1 VKGPKLLERV
11 ILFAGRRHRLVF
23 VVFILVVASCAALA
37 TRLRFD
43 PDVLHLLPKRNPAV
57 ITFRETLE
65 QFGNVDY
72 FVVGI
77 RIPEDV
83 PLDPYEALA
92 DDVAARMS
100 GASELFRSVESR
112 LGEPEELLREF
123 LPKAVLFL
131 DAEARERLALQLTG
145 PAIRDRARELR
156 RTLEMPQAVALKDLI
171 KLDPLGIS
179 GIFLDRLGGQ
189 RGPLAV
195 DWTSGRYLS
204 RDHRLLLILGKP
216 THPPQDI
223 DFNRQLADSMQ
234 REVAAASAQWSELAE
249 GSEAP
254 VPEVFFGGRY
264 MIALD
269 DTGLIRRDV
278 WTNALSSLVGV
289 LILFFIA
296 YRRASLLLLV
306 FWPLACGLAITFGFA
321 SIAVGVLSSA
331 TASVAA
337 LLVGLGDDFVIVL
350 YGRYVEERQGGAS
363 VVDSMRAMGGS
374 TARGVVLGAMTT
386 AATFYAFLITDFT
399 GLYQMGLIVG
409 TGVIFCLL
417 AVLFL
422 VPAMIGW
429 SEAHH
434 SKRARE
440 PRLHIFAFGIEHL
453 SRIAT
458 RKPRAT
464 LLVAGLVTAAAL
476 AVAPQ
481 LKFDDNVEALRPPGN
496 RGILAQTEINTHFGS
511 GFESMSLVLQAETL
525 PEVLDLADRA
535 GIAGRR
541 LVADG
546 RLGGVDAVTSVLP
559 PPGVQQESLDW
570 LGRERSGRL
579 DMTRIRAEFA
589 SALAEEGMR
598 VEPFAAGLDLLGST
612 LAPQGILTREGVLA
626 VPQGRSLL
634 DRYLVETPEGW
645 RSVVKIYNLPGHP
658 KREIPEAAID
668 LAASLGPQATL
679 TGMNVL
685 SRSLRTEIRSDAL
698 LSGIIGLALTMLI
711 LWIDFRNVHT
721 AVIALVPLLIGIVW
735 MIALMVAFDLH
746 LNFMN
751 IFVITMIIG
760 IGVDYGIH
768 VIHRYREEEGTP
780 GGDPAAAVEETS
792 RGVFLAALTTIV
804 GFGSLATSHYPGL
817 ISMGL
822 VSTIGTLT
830 TALVAIAVIP
840 AYLSLRS
847 RRRAAGA
854 QVPAPADS
862 PSR

>member
-1 VKGPKLLERV
+1 LNPRRPLETL
-11 ILFAGRRHRLVF
+11 ILFAGRRYRLVF
-23 VVFILVVASCAALA
+23 LVFLLVVAGSAALA
-37 TRLRFD
+37 FRLRFD
-43 PDVLHLLPKRNPAV
+43 PDVLHLLPKKNPGV

-77 RIPEDV
+77 RIPEDA

-92 DDVAARMS
+92 DDVALQMTESA
-100 GASELFRSVESR
+100 EYFRAVESK
-112 LGEPEELLREF
+112 LGEPEDLLREF
-123 LPKAVLFL
+123 LPRAVLFL
-131 DAEARERLALQLTG
+131 DAPTRESLAGQLTG
-145 PAIRDRARELR
+145 AAIRDRARELR

-204 RDHRLLLILGKP
+204 RDHRLLLILAKP

-223 DFNRQLADSMQ
+223 DFNRRLVETM
-234 REVAAASAQWSELAE
+234 EKTVAAASAGWSDLAE
-249 GSEAP
+249 GSDAP

-264 MIALD
+264 MIVLD

-278 WTNALSSLVGV
+278 IVNAATSILGV
-289 LILFFIA
+289 LILFYLA
-296 YRRASLLLLV
+296 YRRTSLLLLV

-321 SIAVGVLSSA
+321 ALAVGVLSSA
-331 TASVAA
+331 TAGVAA

-350 YGRYVEERQGGAS
+350 YGRYVEERQRGCSVVEAMRSMGGA
-363 VVDSMRAMGGS
+363 
-374 TARGVVLGAMTT
+374 TARGVVLGAVTT

-409 TGVIFCLL
+409 TGVLFCLV

-429 SEAHH
+429 SEDHH
-434 SKRARE
+434 SKRESE
-440 PRLHIFAFGIEHL
+440 PRLHIFAFGIERL
-453 SRIAT
+453 TRIAT
-458 RKPRAT
+458 RKPRTSLA
-464 LLVAGLVTAAAL
+464 VAALVTVAAL
-476 AVAPQ
+476 AAAPS
-481 LKFDDNVEALRPPGN
+481 LKFDDNVEALRPPEN
-496 RGILAQTEINTHFGS
+496 RGIIAQSEINSHFGS
-511 GFESMSLVLQAETL
+511 GFESMSLVLKAPTL
-525 PEVLDLADRA
+525 PEVLALADKA
-535 GIAGRR
+535 ASAGRR
-541 LVADG
+541 LVAEG
-546 RLGGVDAVTSVLP
+546 RLGGVDAVTAVLP
-559 PPGVQQESLDW
+559 PPFMQQEALDW
-570 LGRERSGRL
+570 IAAESSGRL
-579 DMTRIRAEFA
+579 DMARIRAEFA
-589 SALAEEGMR
+589 AALATEGLR
-598 VEPFAAGLDLLGST
+598 VESFADGLDLLAST
-612 LAPQGILTREGVLA
+612 LAPAGPLTREGVLA

-645 RSVVKIYNLPGHP
+645 RSVVKLYNLPGRP
-658 KREIPEAAID
+658 KREIPEAALD
-668 LAASLGPQATL
+668 LEASLGPQATL

-685 SRSLRTEIRSDAL
+685 SRSLRGEIRRDAL
-698 LSGIIGLALTMLI
+698 VSGLIGLVLVVIL
-711 LWIDFRNVHT
+711 LWIDFRDAHT
-721 AVIALVPLLIGIVW
+721 ALLALIPLLLGILW
-735 MIALMVAFDLH
+735 MVGAMVAFDLH

-768 VIHRYREEEGTP
+768 VIHRYREEERVP
-780 GGDPAAAVEETS
+780 GGDPATAVEETS
-792 RGVFLAALTTIV
+792 RGIFLAALTTIV

-822 VSTIGTLT
+822 VSILGTLA
-830 TALVAIAVIP
+830 TALVAIVVIP

-847 RRRAAGA
+847 SPPLAERAK
-854 QVPAPADS
+854 
-862 PSR
+862 